1 MVELQCAVGGD
12 SSVCVCKN
20 EFVVDTVN
28 ICNCYSGAYNN
39 AGLVS
44 VGGVIT
50 ASGPPPPY
58 NSTHKVAGTI
68 LERAYVCKC
77 AREKIDTS

>member
-1 MVELQCAVGGD
+1 MSGGVFSYVCACMYE
-12 SSVCVCKN
+12 CVADN
-20 EFVVDTVN
+20 VN

-50 ASGPPPPY
+50 ASVPPPPY
-58 NSTHKVAGTI
+58 NSTHKVAGMI
-68 LERAYVCKC
+68 QECVCVL
-77 AREKIDTS
+77 